1 METKRNLPKIQEL
14 YHNVELA
21 TKQSQLQVLLNQ
33 NPSPKWI
40 KKHPLYGN
48 DYIPIEIQEWLMT
61 QIFGRW
67 WVEILDIK
75 QILNGAVVTVR
86 VFVKDPISGEIIH
99 QDGAGAHS
107 FQLNKGAKATDFN
120 ELKNESVML
129 AVPIAES
136 RAFSDAADKFGKIF
150 GKDLNRKNGMNYDKL
165 ADKFQKEKEE
175 LTPEH
180 PRWEAAVKGIKTN
193 NTNIEEIKK
202 HYTLSETNEKQ
213 LLNEAI

>member
-1 METKRNLPKIQEL
+1 MEKKNLPKIQDL
-14 YHNVELA
+14 YQNKELA
-21 TKQSQLQVLLNQ
+21 VKQSEFAILCNQ
-33 NPSPKWI
+33 EPHPQWV

-48 DYIPIEIQEWLMT
+48 NYIPIEIQEWLMT
-61 QIFGRW
+61 MIFTRW

-86 VFVKDPISGEIIH
+86 VYAVDPTTGETIH

-136 RAFSDAADKFGKIF
+136 RAFSDAVDKFGKLF

-165 ADKFQKEKEE
+165 ADKFNKEKEE
-175 LTPEH
+175 LTPDHEK
-180 PRWEAAVKGIKTN
+180 WSEAVKSLNLG
-193 NTNIEEIKK
+193 NTTIEEIKK
-202 HYTLSETNEKQ
+202 NFTLSETNEKQ
-213 LLNEAI
+213 LKNEAI

>member
-1 METKRNLPKIQEL
+1 MEKKNLPKIQEL
-14 YHNVELA
+14 YSNKELA
-21 TKQSQLQVLLNQ
+21 LKQNELLVLLNQ
-33 NPSPKWI
+33 PPHPNWVKQ
-40 KKHPLYGN
+40 HPLYKN

-75 QILNGAVVTVR
+75 QILNGAVVTIR
-86 VFVKDPISGEIIH
+86 LYAIDPITGETIH

-150 GKDLNRKNGMNYDKL
+150 GKDLNRKHGMNYDKV
-165 ADKFQKEKEE
+165 ADKFRDKDE

-180 PRWEAAVKGIKTN
+180 PRWSDAVQSLKNG
-193 NTNIEEIKK
+193 NTTFESIEKNFS
-202 HYTLSETNEKQ
+202 LSETNRKKLQ
-213 LLNEAI
+213 DEAV

>member
-1 METKRNLPKIQEL
+1 MEKSNLPKLQDL
-14 YHNVELA
+14 YNNKELA
-21 TKQSQLQVLLNQ
+21 VKQSQLLVLLNQ
-33 NPSPKWI
+33 PPAPVWI

-75 QILNGAVVTVR
+75 QILNGAVVTIR
-86 VFVKDPISGEIIH
+86 LYAIDPITGETIH

-165 ADKFQKEKEE
+165 ADKFQQEKEE

-180 PRWEAAVKGIKTN
+180 PRWADAVKGLKTN
-193 NTNIEEIKK
+193 NTKIEEIKE
-202 HYTLSETNEKQ
+202 HFTLSETNEKQ
-213 LLNEAI
+213 LKNEAI